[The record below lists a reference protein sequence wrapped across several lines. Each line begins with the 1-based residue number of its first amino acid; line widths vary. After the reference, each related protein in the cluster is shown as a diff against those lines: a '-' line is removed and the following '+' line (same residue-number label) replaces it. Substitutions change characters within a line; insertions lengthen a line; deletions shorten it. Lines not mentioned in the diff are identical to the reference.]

1 MDRTTTEAP
10 RGSTQFP
17 SQAYNVFCYFAN
29 KEGGRWMR
37 GTLNDGECAIKAR
50 LSWVLHRTIV
60 VTYVYWYLKEKL
72 I

>member
-1 MDRTTTEAP
+1 
-10 RGSTQFP
+10 
-17 SQAYNVFCYFAN
+17 
-29 KEGGRWMR
+29 MR